1 MMKKIIAIVTLT
13 MLFAACSKDTDD
25 VSKLVTVSYPEV
37 TLKGESIVTL
47 QVGAAYTDAGATV
60 KDDITGQT
68 SDLTPADSNV
78 DPSAPGLYLV
88 QFLAANA
95 NGYEASK
102 TRVVTVTSV
111 TNSIDYSGNYV
122 RSNGQI
128 CVITKIDNGVYQLN
142 NPGGAPGAD
151 DVIIY
156 MVEAGPGTF
165 VAPAQPSVVGSFAL
179 VGIKIIGPVASWTVD
194 NAGYGTQVRT
204 FVKQ

>member
-1 MMKKIIAIVTLT
+1 MMKKIVAIITIT
-13 MLFAACSKDTDD
+13 MLFAACSKDTDN
-25 VSKLVTVSYPEV
+25 VSKMVTVSYPEV
-37 TLKGESIVTL
+37 TLKGESVVNL

-68 SDLTPADSNV
+68 SDLTPVSSNI
-78 DPSAPGLYLV
+78 DTSAPGLYLV

-95 NGYEASK
+95 NGYETSE
-102 TRVVTVTSV
+102 TRVVTVTAV
-111 TNSIDYSGNYV
+111 NDPVDYSGNYV

-128 CVITKIDNGVYQLN
+128 CVITKISNGVYKLQ

-156 MVEAGPGTF
+156 MVETDAATF

-179 VGIKIIGPVASWTVD
+179 LGIKLTGSGASWTVD